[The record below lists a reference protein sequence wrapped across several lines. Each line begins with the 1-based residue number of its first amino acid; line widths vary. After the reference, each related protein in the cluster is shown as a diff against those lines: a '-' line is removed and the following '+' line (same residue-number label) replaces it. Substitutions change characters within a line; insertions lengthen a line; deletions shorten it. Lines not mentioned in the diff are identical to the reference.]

1 MTPLQAWEVEEGV
14 DGFELHMGP
23 ARRAI
28 DEVLER
34 IDPDQLPP
42 GSGAGWALGAGGT
55 DSSRTRSISAI
66 QRKSPPRQARAANSS
81 TQWRRSKTA
90 EHGLAL
96 KLEHGAAMLVIR
108 CGALVV
114 GVSLASSSQ
123 PDPLAIDP
131 DWPSAVPLLGLEQA
145 LEQTM
150 LRRGVSREEVLDQ
163 LGRSLRHRVHLP
175 LLWML
180 PQRWRLSAAQVPAR
194 LRTLAELLEGQLL
207 SPALLHALVDELPI
221 LGTDLKREPS
231 ALERWQAE
239 TILWSGAT
247 SSLPGSLSEL
257 MATAV
262 PNASAAP
269 AATVSADRSLNPN
282 GGLRLRNSGLAFLQS
297 ESCRRRN
304 ALLAQVFNR
313 LAANL
318 LTDQTWSLEGCRT
331 GRSLIAAL
339 QGQGW
344 TVRARLRSSVASF
357 GLGASLPLATGD
369 WAQVPLALPL
379 RTGLLDP
386 AAAPGPDRPEQR
398 FLLPHS
404 SLEME
409 LVPSRPAEAAP
420 LLLQYYQGTEGL
432 CGWEGLND
440 LHRPWQNDRAN
451 GTVRY
456 FDTPFEGE
464 ELLELIEL
472 CEVVA
477 LLHNGIATQQGLS
490 FGGYGSLGFCIDS
503 TALLQ
508 QAMRDRCS
516 LFPILL
522 SGLWR
527 ERLRGASTQAR
538 AKAGS
543 SRWSDGHARALARH
557 DRALNSLPLDL
568 SIHGQAAIGGA
579 SERIRSSAPV
589 SSPFLLRP
597 GG

>member
-1 MTPLQAWEVEEGV
+1 M
-14 DGFELHMGP
+14 
-23 ARRAI
+23 
-28 DEVLER
+28 
-34 IDPDQLPP
+34 
-42 GSGAGWALGAGGT
+42 LG
-55 DSSRTRSISAI
+55 
-66 QRKSPPRQARAANSS
+66 
-81 TQWRRSKTA
+81 
-90 EHGLAL
+90 
-96 KLEHGAAMLVIR
+96 IR

-114 GVSLASSSQ
+114 GVSLASSSP

-131 DWPSAVPLLGLEQA
+131 AWPSPVPLLGLEQA
-145 LEQTM
+145 LEQTV
-150 LRRGVSREEVLDQ
+150 LRRGVSREDVLDQ

-194 LRTLAELLEGQLL
+194 LRSLAELLEGQLL

-221 LGTDLKREPS
+221 LRTGLGREPS
-231 ALERWQAE
+231 ALERWRAE
-239 TILWSGAT
+239 TIRWGGAT
-247 SSLPGSLSEL
+247 LPLPGSLSEL
-257 MATAV
+257 MATALTAT
-262 PNASAAP
+262 NAATDFE
-269 AATVSADRSLNPN
+269 ATVSVATVSGDRGRSPNPP
-282 GGLRLRNSGLAFLQS
+282 GGLRLRNTGLAFLQS
-297 ESCRRRN
+297 EPCRRRN
-304 ALLAQVFNR
+304 ALLAQAFNR

-318 LTDQTWSLEGCRT
+318 LTDQAWSLEGCRT

-339 QGQGW
+339 QAQGW

-357 GLGASLPLATGD
+357 GLGASLPLATGG

-386 AAAPGPDRPEQR
+386 AAAPRPNRPEQR
-398 FLLPHS
+398 ILLPHS
-404 SLEME
+404 SLELE
-409 LVPSRPAEAAP
+409 LELASCRPAGAAP

-440 LHRPWQNDRAN
+440 LHRPWQNDRTN

-456 FDTPFEGE
+456 LDAPFEGE

-477 LLHNGIATQQGLS
+477 LLHNGIATQQSLS
-490 FGGYGSLGFCIDS
+490 LGGYGSLGFCIDS

-538 AKAGS
+538 AMAGTGG
-543 SRWSDGHARALARH
+543 RWSDGHARALARH
-557 DRALNSLPLDL
+557 DRALGSLPLDL
-568 SIHGQAAIGGA
+568 SIHGEAAIGGA
-579 SERIRSSAPV
+579 SARIGSSAPL